1 MLVKLFKI
9 ILRLTQSGAAIKCSN
24 SSSEVAG
31 QQNLEKLENV
41 AFALNIVFALNV
53 VPILSS
59 ATSFP
64 FLLLA
69 AAKTFLAS
77 SIRERAISHLEHTHS
92 YQKI

>member
-41 AFALNIVFALNV
+41 AFALNIVFALN
-53 VPILSS
+53 ILSS